1 MKAKPK
7 KGEKVRNKRQATKE
21 ALLREARKQPGV
33 KEVMEVYKDCAA
45 TEQRIVNILGVFD
58 QEPIVTSSTNT
69 SD

>member
-7 KGEKVRNKRQATKE
+7 KGEKVRNKRQENQE

-33 KEVMEVYKDCAA
+33 REVMEVYKDCAA
-45 TEQRIVNILGVFD
+45 VEQRVANVLNVFD
-58 QEPIVTSSTNT
+58 DRPVISSSSST